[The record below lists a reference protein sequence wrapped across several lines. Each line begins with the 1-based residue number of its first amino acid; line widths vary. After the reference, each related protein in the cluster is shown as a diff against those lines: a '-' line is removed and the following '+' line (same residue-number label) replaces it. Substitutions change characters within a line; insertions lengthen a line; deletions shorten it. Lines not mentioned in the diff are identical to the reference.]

1 MQAKDVILSTIAS
14 SDHIL
19 GTYLDGLSDADI
31 LVMPVEGMNPIAWQ
45 IGHLIASER
54 GMLEQVR
61 PGVSP
66 ALPVGFDE
74 AHSTDAAKKKEFSGM
89 LPLADYLALA
99 KTQRVASLRSSS
111 HCASR
116 RSSPRACAAASVC
129 AQVRGLTRVQKSD
142 GCQVYRILYIVCAG
156 SIDADHL
163 KQEFNRAC

>member
-14 SDHIL
+14 SDQIL
-19 GTYLDGLSDADI
+19 GAYLDGLSDADI

-54 GMLEQVR
+54 GMVEQIR

-74 AHSTDAAKKKEFSGM
+74 AYSTDAAKKREFSGM

-99 KTQRVASLRSSS
+99 KTQRAASL
-111 HCASR
+111 
-116 RSSPRACAAASVC
+116 
-129 AQVRGLTRVQKSD
+129 QVIESLS
-142 GCQVYRILYIVCAG
+142 
-156 SIDADHL
+156 DADLDAATGTDYAPNVAALMNMVGVHVLMHL
-163 KQEFNRAC
+163 GQFVAVRRALGKPVMI